1 MTIGQRIK
9 EVRKSAGFTQREL
22 AEKSGTATGTIQ
34 QYERGIRQPRI
45 EQLQAIAVALGVSVS
60 DLLGQGKEDKPARPW
75 GLFLTEKLASVGCS
89 IGIYEEDA
97 YIWINF
103 PDGTLEVTEA
113 ELEELDKSTDSFLRF
128 KLQELIARHP
138 GSFRKQKR
146 RQNTADV
153 ISTPPQG
160 TDAPAAGPCLEST
173 ENGE

>member
-1 MTIGQRIK
+1 MRTGEIIGNLSEQKGINLHQLAIK
-9 EVRKSAGFTQREL
+9 AGIPYNTLYAIVKRKST
-22 AEKSGTATGTIQ
+22 
-34 QYERGIRQPRI
+34 RI
-45 EQLQAIAVALGVSVS
+45 EHETLERIAVALGVSVS

-160 TDAPAAGPCLEST
+160 TDTTHTPDG
-173 ENGE
+173 G